1 VAAKIADDNSRER
14 PAPEPSLTA
23 RWILENVFALLRQ
36 YGNSMFLTAVFL
48 YAIKKGSESLVA
60 FAGKTSIASLALKL
74 ATELNSTVSISV
86 TVAGLT
92 SYLYWNEFRRHRKTR
107 ERLTS
112 RITMLELKLD
122 PNRSSSSLT
131 SQGMTQEHDK

>member
-1 VAAKIADDNSRER
+1 MAANSADEISRER
-14 PAPEPSLTA
+14 GVPEQSLTA
-23 RWILENVFALLRQ
+23 RWVLENIFSLLRQ
-36 YGNSMFLTAVFL
+36 YGNSMFLTAVLL

-86 TVAGLT
+86 TIAGLT
-92 SYLYWNEFRRHRKTR
+92 SFLYWNEFRRHRKTR

-131 SQGMTQEHDK
+131 SQGMTQDQDK

>member
-1 VAAKIADDNSRER
+1 MVS
-14 PAPEPSLTA
+14 EPPLST

-36 YGNSMFLTAVFL
+36 YGNTLALMAVLL
-48 YAIKKGSESLVA
+48 YAIRKGSESLVS

-92 SYLYWNEFRRHRKTR
+92 SFLCWNEFRRHRRTR

-112 RITMLELKLD
+112 RITELELRID

-131 SQGMTQEHDK
+131 SQGMTQEEDK